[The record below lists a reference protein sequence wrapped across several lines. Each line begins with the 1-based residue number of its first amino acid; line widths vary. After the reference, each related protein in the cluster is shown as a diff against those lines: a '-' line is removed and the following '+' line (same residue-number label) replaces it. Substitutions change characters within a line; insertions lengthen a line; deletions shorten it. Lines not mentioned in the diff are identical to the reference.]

1 MSHVPQ
7 RGKTCPQGPLFCT
20 DHRPSVSWQQRAA
33 DRTGSGLGTDL
44 LQPEQTEGHVPG
56 LTFHSS
62 CRQVALACSSSK
74 PSSGAAFTQSPWV
87 PPSPRAILHSGPNT
101 WHHPF
106 APACRPQRP
115 ARGPCA
121 RTGPVHTHAFATS
134 IQQDY
139 PSTRGR
145 YHLPALRL
153 VFAGCLSHVV
163 FMALCRRTQHFESC
177 HT

>member
-1 MSHVPQ
+1 MSP
-7 RGKTCPQGPLFCT
+7 RGAKLAPHRDHCSVQTTGHLYPGGRGPWTEEDQALALTSFSLNRLRGTCQA
-20 DHRPSVSWQQRAA
+20 S
-33 DRTGSGLGTDL
+33 
-44 LQPEQTEGHVPG
+44 
-56 LTFHSS
+56 
-62 CRQVALACSSSK
+62 RQVALACSSSK
-74 PSSGAAFTQSPWV
+74 PSSGAAFTQSPWA

-106 APACRPQRP
+106 APAWRPQRP

-139 PSTRGR
+139 PSTHGR
-145 YHLPALRL
+145 YHIPALRL

-163 FMALCRRTQHFESC
+163 FIALCRRTQHFESC

>member
-1 MSHVPQ
+1 MSP
-7 RGKTCPQGPLFCT
+7 RGAKLASHR
-20 DHRPSVSWQQRAA
+20 DHCSVQTTGHLYPGGRGL
-33 DRTGSGLGTDL
+33 RTEQDQALATDL

-56 LTFHSS
+56 LMFHSS
-62 CRQVALACSSSK
+62 CHQVALACSSSK
-74 PSSGAAFTQSPWV
+74 PSSGAAFTQSPWA

-101 WHHPF
+101 WHHLF
-106 APACRPQRP
+106 APACRPQCP

-139 PSTRGR
+139 PSTHGR